1 MKDGECLV
9 QLYDSDD
16 IAFLG
21 RNGQRVADLQE
32 AMIFTDGLA
41 AQLYIEKNRLN
52 RIGRIRMI
60 VSRIKIRSNYRC

>member
-1 MKDGECLV
+1 MNDGKCLI
-9 QLYDSDD
+9 QLYDSDE

-21 RNGQRVADLQE
+21 RNGQRVTDLQE

-52 RIGRIRMI
+52 RIGRIGTI
-60 VSRIKIRSNYRC
+60 VNSNSKKD

>member
-52 RIGRIRMI
+52 RIGRIRTI
-60 VSRIKIRSNYRC
+60 VNSNSKKD

>member
-1 MKDGECLV
+1 MNQKCLI
-9 QLYDSDD
+9 QLYDSDE

-21 RNGQRVADLQE
+21 RNGQRVTDLQE

-52 RIGRIRMI
+52 RIGRML
-60 VSRIKIRSNYRC
+60 

>member
-1 MKDGECLV
+1 MNGGKCLI
-9 QLYDSDD
+9 QLYDSDE

-21 RNGQRVADLQE
+21 RTGQRVTDLQE

-60 VSRIKIRSNYRC
+60 VYKNSSKATI